1 MMDKVDSNS
10 GDRMEEYDIQRT
22 EHKQG
27 IREGKIVRKM
37 VEYAKNL
44 M

>member
-1 MMDKVDSNS
+1 MKDKVDSNS
-10 GDRMEEYDIQRT
+10 GDRMEECDIQRANIN
-22 EHKQG
+22 KG
-27 IREGKIVRKM
+27 IREGKVVREI